1 MALHDLDKAHA
12 IHASLLALL
21 LAERGGA
28 ENPALLARIQSLCDA
43 AVEAVNDVESRVA
56 IRGIKSLATLLYSDS
71 AHAGVDAGGLHGAD
85 AVRFQMMNALSTFR
99 GRVDALERRTP
110 SRPELPPIAPKR
122 SLRVLVVEDNRDSAD
137 TLAKLLE
144 LSGYQVH
151 VAYSAMEGLEAAKRV
166 RPEVILCDIGLPD
179 SDGFALAEALHE
191 NPTTAS
197 ARLIAVTAYSKQN
210 DFERSKRAGFALH
223 LVKPVNPGD
232 LLKLIEESSTTV
244 PEEGNGQVI
253 DLAAHRKPFNAPEP

>member
-1 MALHDLDKAHA
+1 
-12 IHASLLALL
+12 
-21 LAERGGA
+21 
-28 ENPALLARIQSLCDA
+28 
-43 AVEAVNDVESRVA
+43 VESRVA
-56 IRGIKSLATLLYSDS
+56 IRGVKSLATLLYSDS
-71 AHAGVDAGGLHGAD
+71 AHAGIDAGSLHGAD

-122 SLRVLVVEDNRDSAD
+122 CVRVLVVEDNRDSAD

-151 VAYSAMEGLEAAKRV
+151 VAYTAMEGLETAKRV

-179 SDGFALAEALHE
+179 SDGFALAEALHA

-197 ARLIAVTAYSKQN
+197 ARLIAVTAYGKNN

-232 LLKLIEESSTTV
+232 LLKLIEDSSALAMS
-244 PEEGNGQVI
+244 EEGNSQVI
-253 DLAAHRKPFNAPEP
+253 DLAAHRKPLQGGTPDL